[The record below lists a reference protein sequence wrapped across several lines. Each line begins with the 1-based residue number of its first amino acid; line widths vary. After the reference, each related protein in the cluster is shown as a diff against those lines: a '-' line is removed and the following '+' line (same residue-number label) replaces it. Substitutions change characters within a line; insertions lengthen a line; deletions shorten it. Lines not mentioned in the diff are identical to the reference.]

1 MKIYLDNAATTKI
14 FPEILKE
21 MTGVFE
27 EYYANPNA
35 IYSDAQKSRNLI
47 EESRRLITDFVGS
60 ESEEIFF
67 TSCATESNNTIIRGL
82 AEQFP
87 QKNEVVISP
96 IEHKSVLN
104 PVKFLQRKGFKVKFL
119 KIDKNGLID
128 IDDLKN
134 KINSKTL
141 FVGVI
146 HGNNETGVI
155 QDIEKIGKICKEKE
169 VYFFSDVVQTF
180 CKEKINLDY
189 LDFFSVSGHKIN
201 APKGIGLFY
210 KNKDTQIVPLLFGG
224 GQEKGLRS
232 GTENVAFI
240 KFLADAVKIWNE
252 NNQQKISYLKEIR
265 DEFENQLQKE
275 IPEIEIISKSVSR
288 VPNIS
293 AVIFPKVDAQSMVI
307 GLNSEN
313 VMVSSGSACSSG
325 TPTPSHVLLSYGYSE
340 KETLRYV
347 RFSFGLMNKKEE
359 IYESVKRIKTVF
371 DKLYNFF

>member
-14 FPEILKE
+14 FPEILNE
-21 MTGVFE
+21 MVGVFE

-47 EESRRLITDFVGS
+47 EESRRLIADFVGS

-87 QKNEVVISP
+87 QKNEILISP

-104 PVKFLQRKGFKVKFL
+104 PVKFLQKKGFKVKFL
-119 KIDKNGLID
+119 KIYKNGLID

-141 FVGVI
+141 FVGII
-146 HGNNETGVI
+146 HGNNETGVL

-169 VYFFSDVVQTF
+169 VFFFSDVVQTF